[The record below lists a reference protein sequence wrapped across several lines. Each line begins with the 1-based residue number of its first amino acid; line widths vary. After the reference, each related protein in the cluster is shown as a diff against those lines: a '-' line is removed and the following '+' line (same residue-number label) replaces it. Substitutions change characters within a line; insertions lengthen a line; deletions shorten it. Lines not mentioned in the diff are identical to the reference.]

1 MGPKGNTQSPDSFR
15 VLLFSP
21 TRLDSFSRCF
31 ATLLFRHV
39 GRTRMTAGRAALL
52 THPYEE
58 LSNVWGELLCHAQI
72 IRRAGTNGKHFLIDI
87 RRGSTYNE
95 S

>member
-1 MGPKGNTQSPDSFR
+1 
-15 VLLFSP
+15 
-21 TRLDSFSRCF
+21 
-31 ATLLFRHV
+31 
-39 GRTRMTAGRAALL
+39 MTAGRAALL